1 MPKSELV
8 PYGAGRDADVQTPT
22 IAPMRLPIR
31 LGRWRCVG
39 GERGGFVV
47 ERTNARRALLR
58 RCRKCRL
65 GESLALDARKRRG
78 ALMDSRHAAKSET
91 DAL

>member
-8 PYGAGRDADVQTPT
+8 PYGTGRDADVQTPT

-47 ERTNARRALLR
+47 ERTNARRALL
-58 RCRKCRL
+58 L
-65 GESLALDARKRRG
+65 FVVNADSASLSRSTRANVEAR
-78 ALMDSRHAAKSET
+78 
-91 DAL
+91 

>member
-47 ERTNARRALLR
+47 ERTNARRALL
-58 RCRKCRL
+58 L
-65 GESLALDARKRRG
+65 FVVNADSASLSRSTRANVEAR
-78 ALMDSRHAAKSET
+78 
-91 DAL
+91 

>member
-8 PYGAGRDADVQTPT
+8 PYRAGRDADVQTPT

-47 ERTNARRALLR
+47 ERTNARRALL
-58 RCRKCRL
+58 L
-65 GESLALDARKRRG
+65 FVVNADSASLSRSTRANVEAR
-78 ALMDSRHAAKSET
+78 
-91 DAL
+91 

>member
-1 MPKSELV
+1 MIS
-8 PYGAGRDADVQTPT
+8 ADVQTPT
-22 IAPMRLPIR
+22 IATGLPIR

-47 ERTNARRALLR
+47 ERTNARRALL
-58 RCRKCRL
+58 L
-65 GESLALDARKRRG
+65 FVVNADSASLSRSTRANVEARQK
-78 ALMDSRHAAKSET
+78 DSRHAAKSET